1 MRGALAAALLL
12 VLPSAGCIVA
22 VDHGGQGT
30 LEKRIDK
37 LEKRI
42 QRLDPQPKR

>member
-1 MRGALAAALLL
+1 MRGAIAAAL
-12 VLPSAGCIVA
+12 VLALPLSGCIVA
-22 VDHGGQGT
+22 IDHGGQGT

-42 QRLDPQPKR
+42 QKLEPKPKG